1 MLKKEEELAIAG
13 LVDSRTIFKHFTS
26 LPKSSNGRA
35 NCVPASAPRVQ
46 CSVQLIQLAPA
57 GAAVHVTAV
66 ISP

>member
-1 MLKKEEELAIAG
+1 MDETLSGNYRILN
-13 LVDSRTIFKHFTS
+13 LTL

-46 CSVQLIQLAPA
+46 CSSQLLQLTPA
-57 GAAVHVTAV
+57 AAAVHVTAV